1 MQKLKGIKGGHYE
14 YNQVVKP
21 GENNQSPQPNLIH
34 APIERL
40 NDHFYSDLKN
50 YF

>member
-1 MQKLKGIKGGHYE
+1 MQKMKGIKRGHNE
-14 YNQVVKP
+14 YKQVVKP
-21 GENNQSPQPNLIH
+21 CEINQFPPQNEINS
-34 APIERL
+34 PIERL